1 MDYLYDMYLKTRS
14 NKRRSEDSVIF
25 EILQEK
31 NLTEILNDI
40 NDRVYQA
47 TGNYTFIT
55 SDPGRNGAREV
66 FAAELGTRI
75 IHHLID
81 CELRAL
87 FESEFTDRT
96 YNNREDKCVIEAV
109 NNIRDEIFNITKGY
123 TEDAWIIKWD
133 LKAFFM
139 CVKHDVIYEKIIN
152 LIDEK
157 YKGPYKDELKYLIQ
171 RCIYSLPAEHCYK
184 KSPDWKWN
192 PDIIEPHKSLFNQPV
207 GQGAAIGFL
216 IWQLFINYYHNEI
229 DHWFTDVLK
238 IPYFRFVDDIIIIVK
253 DKEAALSYIFPELR
267 KKYKELNITIQDK
280 KFYCQ
285 HYSKGVKFCGVTIK
299 FNRLYVNPRT
309 TRSMFAK
316 IQSYNKEYYK
326 KHYINDFI
334 NSINSY
340 FGILKQYNSYRI
352 LNKAVAAID
361 RRWFKYV
368 QFNPIRRII
377 EPLPHN
383 DQRHQIDDTYNLGL
397 TKFKNKKYYWG
408 KPVFNKKFTKILE
421 WDNSMNE
428 VA

>member
-1 MDYLYDMYLKTRS
+1 M
-14 NKRRSEDSVIF
+14 
-25 EILQEK
+25 
-31 NLTEILNDI
+31 
-40 NDRVYQA
+40 
-47 TGNYTFIT
+47 
-55 SDPGRNGAREV
+55 
-66 FAAELGTRI
+66 
-75 IHHLID
+75 
-81 CELRAL
+81 
-87 FESEFTDRT
+87 
-96 YNNREDKCVIEAV
+96 
-109 NNIRDEIFNITKGY
+109 
-123 TEDAWIIKWD
+123 
-133 LKAFFM
+133 
-139 CVKHDVIYEKIIN
+139 
-152 LIDEK
+152 
-157 YKGPYKDELKYLIQ
+157 
-171 RCIYSLPAEHCYK
+171 
-184 KSPDWKWN
+184 
-192 PDIIEPHKSLFNQPV
+192 
-207 GQGAAIGFL
+207 
-216 IWQLFINYYHNEI
+216 
-229 DHWFTDVLK
+229 LK